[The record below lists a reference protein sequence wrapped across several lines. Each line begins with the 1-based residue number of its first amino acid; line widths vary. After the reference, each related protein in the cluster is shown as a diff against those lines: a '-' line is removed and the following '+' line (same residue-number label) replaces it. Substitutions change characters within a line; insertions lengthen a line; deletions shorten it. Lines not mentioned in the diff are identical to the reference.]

1 MKIRRFFSV
10 FLLSVLLAVLF
21 LTPTAYALEEPVLD
35 ARNAL
40 LMDETNGRM
49 LYGKAEKEKAYPAS
63 ITKIMT
69 DRKSTRLNSS
79 H

>member
-49 LYGKAEKEKAYPAS
+49 LYGKAEK
-63 ITKIMT
+63 
-69 DRKSTRLNSS
+69 
-79 H
+79 

>member
-49 LYGKAEKEKAYPAS
+49 LYGKAEKERPTPPAS
-63 ITKIMT
+63 P
-69 DRKSTRLNSS
+69 RS
-79 H
+79 